1 MKRWIALLITVIFVV
16 ALVTGCGKKTG
27 VTGNEPETTPVQ
39 SNADGSKADEPEATP
54 AQSKADGSAA
64 NEPDEKVTYD
74 KPKVFM
80 TSDISPEG
88 LMSVYEALGRPA
100 EGKTAI
106 KLHFGEPGNKYYLSP
121 DLVKDLTLAVDGTFV
136 DSNTYYGGARV
147 QTAAHLQAAK
157 DHGYTYAP
165 VDILDSEGEMTL
177 PITGGE
183 RLQEA
188 IVGSHYEDY
197 DFIISIAHFKG
208 HEMAGFGGTFKN
220 LAVGISSVNGKKAI
234 HDEPGSWMFS
244 TKGDAFLEKIVEV
257 TKAILD
263 DKGDKIVFI
272 NVMNNLSKD
281 CDCNGRAA
289 KPQMPDVG
297 ILASLDPVALDQA
310 CVDLVFAAPESEN
323 QQLASRIEDL
333 NGQHLL
339 DYAQE
344 LGLGSKEY
352 ELVNLDD

>member
-1 MKRWIALLITVIFVV
+1 MKRWIAFFMMAIL
-16 ALVTGCGKKTG
+16 ALALMAGCGKETIGTG
-27 VTGNEPETTPVQ
+27 EEPQ
-39 SNADGSKADEPEATP
+39 ITP
-54 AQSKADGSAA
+54 AENTGSSEKSKN
-64 NEPDEKVTYD
+64 NEKATGE
-74 KPKVFM
+74 KPKVYM
-80 TSDISPEG
+80 TADISPEG
-88 LMSVYEALGRPA
+88 LMAVYKALNRPA

-106 KLHFGEPGNKYYLSP
+106 KLHFGEPNNKNYISP
-121 DLVKDLTLAVDGTFV
+121 DLVKDLTLAVDGSFV
-136 DSNTYYGGARV
+136 DSNTYYGGKRM
-147 QTAAHLQAAK
+147 QTAAHLQIAQ
-157 DHGYTYAP
+157 DHGFTYAP
-165 VDILDSEGEMTL
+165 VDILDSEGEITL
-177 PITGGE
+177 PITEGN
-183 RLQEA
+183 RLTEA
-188 IVGSHYEDY
+188 ILGSHYENY

-234 HDEPGSWMFS
+234 HDEPGKWMFS

-263 DKGDKIVFI
+263 DKGDKMVFI
-272 NVMNNLSKD
+272 NVMNNLSTD
-281 CDCNGRAA
+281 CDCNPRPETP
-289 KPQMPDVG
+289 KMQDIG

-323 QQLASRIEDL
+323 KGLVSRINDC

-339 DYAQE
+339 DYAQD